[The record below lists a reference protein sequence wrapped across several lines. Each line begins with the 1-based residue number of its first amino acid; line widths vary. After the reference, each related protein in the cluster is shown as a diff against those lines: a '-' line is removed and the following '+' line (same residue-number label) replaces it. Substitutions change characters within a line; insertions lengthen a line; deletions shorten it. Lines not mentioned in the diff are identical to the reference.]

1 MSNKQRA
8 GSVFAGGL
16 FDLWSLMH
24 SAIVPSVPGGR
35 FPGLL
40 VCSGGAA
47 GPAPAGEAIMIPD
60 LERGLDELQR
70 KLEQL
75 KVYL

>member
-1 MSNKQRA
+1 ME
-8 GSVFAGGL
+8 
-16 FDLWSLMH
+16 
-24 SAIVPSVPGGR
+24 
-35 FPGLL
+35 
-40 VCSGGAA
+40 
-47 GPAPAGEAIMIPD
+47 PAEEVAMIPD

>member
-1 MSNKQRA
+1 
-8 GSVFAGGL
+8 
-16 FDLWSLMH
+16 
-24 SAIVPSVPGGR
+24 VPVQ
-35 FPGLL
+35 
-40 VCSGGAA
+40 
-47 GPAPAGEAIMIPD
+47 EALMIPD

>member
-1 MSNKQRA
+1 
-8 GSVFAGGL
+8 
-16 FDLWSLMH
+16 
-24 SAIVPSVPGGR
+24 VPARGR
-35 FPGLL
+35 RWEEL
-40 VCSGGAA
+40 
-47 GPAPAGEAIMIPD
+47 MIPD

>member
-1 MSNKQRA
+1 LS
-8 GSVFAGGL
+8 F
-16 FDLWSLMH
+16 
-24 SAIVPSVPGGR
+24 PGGR
-35 FPGLL
+35 FPGLP
-40 VCSGGAA
+40 VCSEHAA
-47 GPAPAGEAIMIPD
+47 GPKPAGEAIMIPD

>member
-1 MSNKQRA
+1 MNWSVGLFLSLPCGRFHDLLICSGQAA
-8 GSVFAGGL
+8 GS
-16 FDLWSLMH
+16 S
-24 SAIVPSVPGGR
+24 
-35 FPGLL
+35 
-40 VCSGGAA
+40 
-47 GPAPAGEAIMIPD
+47 PAREAIMIPD